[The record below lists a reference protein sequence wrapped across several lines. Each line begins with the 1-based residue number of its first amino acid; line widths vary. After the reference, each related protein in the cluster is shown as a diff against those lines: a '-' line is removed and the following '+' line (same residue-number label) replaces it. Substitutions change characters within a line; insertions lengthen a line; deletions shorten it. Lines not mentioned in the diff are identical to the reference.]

1 MALRSDVGL
10 TAMPLSWGRKCTSGC
25 GFFVWTARDGEEDG
39 KRQAGASTG
48 SLEHNKDNG
57 NNDDQ

>member
-25 GFFVWTARDGEEDG
+25 GFFVGTTRDGEEDG
-39 KRQAGASTG
+39 KR
-48 SLEHNKDNG
+48 
-57 NNDDQ
+57 